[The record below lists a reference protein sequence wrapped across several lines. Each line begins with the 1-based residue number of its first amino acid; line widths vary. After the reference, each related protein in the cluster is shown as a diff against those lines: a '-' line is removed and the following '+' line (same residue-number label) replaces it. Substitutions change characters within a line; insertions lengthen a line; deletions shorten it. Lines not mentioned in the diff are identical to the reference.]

1 MYISLYIFALFS
13 DHSGCSKNNP
23 RQISLLNFFLVQ
35 KYSIWS
41 VSWVVSLPVGFLG
54 KKHVFGVVA
63 NLVNPAQPLIATEK
77 HADYE
82 RPAVGVSLK
91 DTRVMLSEFAT

>member
-1 MYISLYIFALFS
+1 MLIIIISAS
-13 DHSGCSKNNP
+13 W
-23 RQISLLNFFLVQ
+23 FL
-35 KYSIWS
+35 
-41 VSWVVSLPVGFLG
+41 GG

-82 RPAVGVSLK
+82 QPAVGVSLK

>member
-1 MYISLYIFALFS
+1 MFR
-13 DHSGCSKNNP
+13 GW
-23 RQISLLNFFLVQ
+23 FLCQ
-35 KYSIWS
+35 L
-41 VSWVVSLPVGFLG
+41 VSWE

>member
-1 MYISLYIFALFS
+1 MIIPGALKTTP
-13 DHSGCSKNNP
+13 DRYPCL
-23 RQISLLNFFLVQ
+23 IFFLVQ

-41 VSWVVSLPVGFLG
+41 VSWLVSWE

>member
-1 MYISLYIFALFS
+1 MIIPGALKTTP
-13 DHSGCSKNNP
+13 DRYPCL
-23 RQISLLNFFLVQ
+23 IFFLVQ

-41 VSWVVSLPVGFLG
+41 VSWLVSLPVGFLG

>member
-1 MYISLYIFALFS
+1 MLIIIISAS
-13 DHSGCSKNNP
+13 W
-23 RQISLLNFFLVQ
+23 FL
-35 KYSIWS
+35 
-41 VSWVVSLPVGFLG
+41 GG

-91 DTRVMLSEFAT
+91 DTRVMLSEFVT

>member
-1 MYISLYIFALFS
+1 M
-13 DHSGCSKNNP
+13 
-23 RQISLLNFFLVQ
+23 
-35 KYSIWS
+35 
-41 VSWVVSLPVGFLG
+41 VSWG